1 MSMYGDDDIGCS
13 KNNLRYEIDDF
24 LENFLEKY
32 PVSELMQVVT
42 DAISLQEYMQTQK
55 DE

>member
-1 MSMYGDDDIGCS
+1 MSMYGDDDLGCS
-13 KNNLRYEIDDF
+13 KNNLRYEIDD
-24 LENFLEKY
+24 FLEKY

-42 DAISLQEYMQTQK
+42 DAISLQEYRQTLE

>member
-1 MSMYGDDDIGCS
+1 MSMYGDDDIGKS
-13 KNNLRYEIDDF
+13 KEYLRYDIDDF
-24 LENFLEKY
+24 LEKY
-32 PVSELMQVVT
+32 PISELMQVVT